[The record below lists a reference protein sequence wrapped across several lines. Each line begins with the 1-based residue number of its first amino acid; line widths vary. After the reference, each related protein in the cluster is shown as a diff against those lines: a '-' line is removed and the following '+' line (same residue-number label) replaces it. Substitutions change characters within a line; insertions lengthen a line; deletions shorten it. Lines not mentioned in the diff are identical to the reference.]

1 MWQGLICNARQGR
14 TGGRVSASS
23 GPERPPP
30 PRRAQDT
37 LAVCDAKLGNTIK
50 DKLNI
55 ACVHD
60 DSIMEL
66 MRGLRSQ
73 IEELVTAATPA
84 EMRSMAIG
92 LAHSLSRYKLKFSPD
107 KVDTMIVQAIGL
119 LDDLDKEL
127 NTCVPIKHTPQQRP
141 HRHNQ
146 PQRSA

>member
-1 MWQGLICNARQGR
+1 M
-14 TGGRVSASS
+14 
-23 GPERPPP
+23 
-30 PRRAQDT
+30 
-37 LAVCDAKLGNTIK
+37 CDAKLGASIK

-60 DSIMEL
+60 EGIMEL

-107 KVDTMIVQAIGL
+107 KVDTMIVQVVGRGVGPPATLAASGPRAHSTGI
-119 LDDLDKEL
+119 
-127 NTCVPIKHTPQQRP
+127 
-141 HRHNQ
+141 
-146 PQRSA
+146 